1 MNGVLQ
7 LNVGATVKFALLMSM
22 SGAAGAHEFEGD
34 LAKTEDNSFEPMSS
48 V

>member
-1 MNGVLQ
+1 MNGALQ

-22 SGAAGAHEFEGD
+22 SGVAGAEEFEGD
-34 LAKTEDNSFEPMSS
+34 LTKTEDHSFQSRFS

>member
-1 MNGVLQ
+1 MNGALQ
-7 LNVGATVKFALLMSM
+7 LNVGATENFALLMSM
-22 SGAAGAHEFEGD
+22 SGAAGAHEFGGD